1 MAMEE
6 VDEKDLY
13 PPTNPNQP
21 AWRKG
26 DLDGMDA
33 PIDEGWRS
41 ESEDLIRLAGVQSAV
56 EIVSL
61 TWSFAKVQVV
71 VPGKTSS
78 EDQSRLVK
86 EIHSV
91 WEDPR
96 TPEICCD
103 VLEKHEII
111 VCTPGAPN
119 VLSTQEQFDA
129 YVGFDVS
136 VQTVD
141 PFKSNRVIEGK
152 LVSRDALEVK
162 INKKGRMVTIPN
174 EMIGEVKLPKPKTE
188 KGDPFN

>member
-103 VLEKHEII
+103 VLEKVRETKRVALWRFFLVECNLRLINRLLQYGSLPFL
-111 VCTPGAPN
+111 TPLPS
-119 VLSTQEQFDA
+119 LPPPSPST
-129 YVGFDVS
+129 
-136 VQTVD
+136 
-141 PFKSNRVIEGK
+141 R
-152 LVSRDALEVK
+152 
-162 INKKGRMVTIPN
+162 
-174 EMIGEVKLPKPKTE
+174 
-188 KGDPFN
+188 